1 LDGVTTIIGELTVGI
16 VGDSLIGENTR
27 VDDICLIDVGIKVI
41 VADGVEISKV
51 LDELEEARCVGGT
64 PHSLT
69 NF

>member
-1 LDGVTTIIGELTVGI
+1 MGV
-16 VGDSLIGENTR
+16 N
-27 VDDICLIDVGIKVI
+27 DIDVIDVGIKVI
-41 VADGVEISKV
+41 VADGVAKV

>member
-41 VADGVEISKV
+41 VADGVAKV